1 MTNNK
6 IFTAILALA
15 FIFTAEKAA
24 AECDGFYLAGRAGYA
39 EYEVDDDRS
48 GVGNSFSHYVVDKKR
63 FIASG
68 GIGYRHEHFRTEIE
82 YMWRKANSENISS
95 YAKGKFRSQSYM
107 FIVYYDFFP
116 YSWFTP
122 FVDAGIGWTN
132 HKLTITNNSV
142 GTKLKMDDDSFTW
155 SLGAGISAKL
165 TNRLNLDVGYRYYDM
180 GNLDEFNGKT
190 SVTDQEVYVGVR
202 YIL

>member
-1 MTNNK
+1 
-6 IFTAILALA
+6 
-15 FIFTAEKAA
+15 
-24 AECDGFYLAGRAGYA
+24 
-39 EYEVDDDRS
+39 
-48 GVGNSFSHYVVDKKR
+48 
-63 FIASG
+63 
-68 GIGYRHEHFRTEIE
+68 
-82 YMWRKANSENISS
+82 MWRKANSENISN

-122 FVDAGIGWTN
+122 FVDAGIGWAN
-132 HKLTITNNSV
+132 HKLTMSYPV
-142 GTKLKMDDDSFTW
+142 SGVKFKMDDDSFTW

-180 GNLDEFNGKT
+180 GDLDEFNGKT